1 MRFVFLLGGLSGFA
15 ITGAASWYSD
25 SGAGRIFF
33 DAACGCLVGALLFRW
48 FWTVLL
54 GGLRETVHAR
64 HKAAQAAQAAQATE
78 PKPNRS

>member
-1 MRFVFLLGGLSGFA
+1 MRFIFLLGGLFGFA
-15 ITGAASWYSD
+15 VAGATSWYAD
-25 SGAGRIFF
+25 SGPNRIFF

-64 HKAAQAAQAAQATE
+64 HKAAQAALAAE

>member
-1 MRFVFLLGGLSGFA
+1 MRFIFLLGGMLGFA
-15 ITGAASWYSD
+15 IAGAASWRAD

-64 HKAAQAAQAAQATE
+64 HRAAQAAAQTAE
-78 PKPNRS
+78 AKPHRS

>member
-1 MRFVFLLGGLSGFA
+1 MRFIFLLGGGFGFA
-15 ITGAASWYSD
+15 VAGATSWYAQ
-25 SGAGRIFF
+25 SGPDRIFF

-64 HKAAQAAQAAQATE
+64 HKAAQAAAQAAE